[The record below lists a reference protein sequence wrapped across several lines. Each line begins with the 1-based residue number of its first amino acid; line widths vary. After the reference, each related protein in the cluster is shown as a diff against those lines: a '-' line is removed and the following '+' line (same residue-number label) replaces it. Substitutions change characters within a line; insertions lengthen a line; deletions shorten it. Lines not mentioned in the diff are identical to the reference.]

1 MPDQLRGRDNA
12 CLKSN
17 CDVENAI
24 LHTRK
29 RLRHGKISPR
39 CGGHVCEWGRN
50 VVPVNLLEGQK
61 GRLITPS
68 ILRRRYG
75 IAMPNRATDI
85 PSRGVRPWGRTV

>member
-1 MPDQLRGRDNA
+1 M
-12 CLKSN
+12 
-17 CDVENAI
+17 
-24 LHTRK
+24 
-29 RLRHGKISPR
+29 
-39 CGGHVCEWGRN
+39 CEWGRN